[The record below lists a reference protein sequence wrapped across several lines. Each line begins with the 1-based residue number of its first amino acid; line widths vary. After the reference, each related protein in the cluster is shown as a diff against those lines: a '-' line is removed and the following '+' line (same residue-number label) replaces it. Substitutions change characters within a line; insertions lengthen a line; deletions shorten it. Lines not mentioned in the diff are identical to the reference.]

1 MKTIGDKQ
9 DLSYPFDERQLL
21 RADKIGVQLCGDLPV
36 DREGRPHAS
45 VLDLER
51 DVVDEAA
58 VGAGL
63 FS

>member
-1 MKTIGDKQ
+1 MKTNGPKQ
-9 DLSYPFDERQLL
+9 DLSYPFDESQLL
-21 RADKIGVQLCGDLPV
+21 SADKLRVQLCGDLPV

-45 VLDLER
+45 VLYLER
-51 DVVDEAA
+51 DVVDETA